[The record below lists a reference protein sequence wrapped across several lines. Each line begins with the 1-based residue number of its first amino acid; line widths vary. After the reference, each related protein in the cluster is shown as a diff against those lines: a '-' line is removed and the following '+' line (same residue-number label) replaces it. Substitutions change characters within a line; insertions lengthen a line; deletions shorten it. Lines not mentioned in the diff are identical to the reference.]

1 MTSIFIYPLIE
12 LKKRKKTYAVLFVIL
27 TITMSVMLNF
37 FSLLNGTIKYSAEK
51 SQDYHIVLAY
61 LSDDDIETVKQIS
74 YVESARVEYINDI
87 RHIYVKLKDTDP
99 SLYINKC
106 YEILDKINAW
116 NKYEYYRG
124 YADMRSHGAVIYS
137 WINNA
142 YAAASSFST
151 IFNNILL
158 TAVFNLILFITYI
171 LFYENI
177 TDKYADEYG
186 TLRSCGVTSA
196 QMAFSDQIK
205 ICIIYIISI
214 IASSVVSLL
223 IMPLFCLLSEKF
235 ISVDGFRISYT
246 YPVSETVII
255 SSGFI
260 ILTTVFHFIRNRRRY
275 KEPVIDE
282 INKTKTITF
291 PFVKVSSKKYTDC
304 DDISL
309 YGALYQIRSRHTVIR
324 QSLSGIMIIITPTLL
339 LYFSSFMRNT
349 VSYYDVDARGD
360 IMIAS
365 SGTGITNTYITDEYI
380 DEIAGLGYIERIEVS
395 DSAESHEHGNETVH
409 TRICIYVEDG
419 CEDEIIP
426 QIIRSADE
434 LKLQSTDNYH
444 GRINQEK
451 TNGFYL
457 ILFVSQASLA
467 LIIDI
472 FTVRLL
478 YRNYLESRIDEFM
491 ILRSVG
497 ITAYDMKKTLSWD
510 YLSILISLCAGY
522 AAGFVIFKYA
532 MSAYGLAEIDFT
544 VLISS
549 AVTLLAMYI
558 LNISIQ
564 YRKSLSKLMI
574 KPIAEGDFR

>member
-1 MTSIFIYPLIE
+1 M
-12 LKKRKKTYAVLFVIL
+12 
-27 TITMSVMLNF
+27 
-37 FSLLNGTIKYSAEK
+37 NGTIKYSAGK
-51 SQDYHIVLAY
+51 PQDYHIVLAY
-61 LSDDDIETVKQIS
+61 LSDSDIGIVKQIPF
-74 YVESARVEYINDI
+74 VENVRIEYINDI
-87 RHIYVKLKDTDP
+87 RHIYVKLKDADP
-99 SLYINKC
+99 SIYINKC
-106 YEILDKINAW
+106 YEILDKIDAW

-124 YADMRSHGAVIYS
+124 YADMRSHGAVIYG

-151 IFNNILL
+151 IFSNIFLIV
-158 TAVFNLILFITYI
+158 VFNLILFITYI
-171 LFYENI
+171 LFYENV
-177 TDKYADEYG
+177 TYKYADEYG
-186 TLRSCGVTSA
+186 ILRSYGMTLA
-196 QMAFSDQIK
+196 QMALLDQVK
-205 ICIIYIISI
+205 TCIIYIISL

-223 IMPLFCLLSEKF
+223 IMPLFCLLSEKY

-246 YPVSETVII
+246 YPVSETLLI
-255 SSGFI
+255 SCGFF
-260 ILTTVFHFIRNRRRY
+260 ILTTVFHVLRNRRKY

-282 INKTKTITF
+282 INKIKTITL
-291 PFVKVSSKKYTDC
+291 PFVKASSKKYTVC

-309 YGALYQIRSRHTVIR
+309 YGILYQIRSRHTVIR

-339 LYFSSFMRNT
+339 LYFSFFMRNT
-349 VSYYDVDARGD
+349 VSYYDIDARGD
-360 IMIAS
+360 IMISS
-365 SGTGITNTYITDEYI
+365 SGTGITNTYITDGYI
-380 DEIAGLGYIERIEVS
+380 DEIAGLGHIEKIEVS
-395 DSAESHEHGNETVH
+395 DSAETHDGHEHVNDKAVH

-426 QIIRSADE
+426 LIIRSADE

-444 GRINQEK
+444 GRINQEN
-451 TNGFYL
+451 TNNFYL
-457 ILFVSQASLA
+457 ILFMSQAALA
-467 LIIDI
+467 LIFDI

-491 ILRSVG
+491 ILRSLG

-532 MSAYGLAEIDFT
+532 MSAYGLAEIDFS

-549 AVTLLAMYI
+549 TVMLIVMYI
-558 LNISIQ
+558 LNISAQ
-564 YRKSLSKLMI
+564 YRKSLSKIML